1 MSFFDNDNIKDLLNL
16 LIRIGEVSDVNPA
29 ACTAR
34 VVFDDDDSV
43 VSKELQILQK
53 NTLSTKD
60 YYMPVVGEDVVC
72 LFLPTGI
79 EEGFILGSVYAG
91 EITPPETDG
100 NKRTVVFADDTKVS
114 YDSKTHQL
122 SITIGETS
130 FTANSSS
137 LVVASPNITFK
148 GNVKIEGDT
157 TTTGSITSG
166 GDVVAGDIS
175 TQKHTHIGN
184 MGSPTSAPQ

>member
-1 MSFFDNDNIKDLLNL
+1 MSIFDNNDVKDLLNL

-114 YDSKTHQL
+114 YDSNTHQL

-130 FTANSSS
+130 FMADSSS
-137 LVVASPNITFK
+137 LVVTSPTITFR
-148 GNVKIEGDT
+148 GNVHIEGDT
-157 TTTGSITSG
+157 TTTGSITAS
-166 GDVVAGDIS
+166 GDVVGAGKS
-175 TQKHTHIGN
+175 LPNHTHKDSVG
-184 MGSPTSAPQ
+184 GTTTAPL